1 MTFVFVVQ
9 IILLAG
15 GFLWK
20 GSQLARRP
28 RDIPLWAVVG
38 TLAAGLIGWFI
49 TTYAGGRTSQPS
61 ITPSTQLFWLGRV
74 FNPVLMVYGIA
85 LFYIL
90 ASDTRV
96 RKRLIIHT
104 AALVAVLTIGTAFAL
119 TAPPGPA
126 PNSTYPIYL
135 TVFSYAGI
143 TMFVVVVLLTRR
155 YSRNAAP
162 RLRLG
167 LNIAGL
173 GAGLLSLA
181 CLVQVPLFLL
191 RWLKIFTLP
200 PSVSGILGLGPLI
213 GGLIFVIGLLYP
225 AATMRAA
232 AVGVWLRH
240 RRDYRRLAPLAQALA
255 VAYPELALSRV
266 PSGPDQRASE
276 IRGGGASGD
285 GGRGR
290 DPWWK
295 ALSLFGVNRR
305 RYRRIIEIRDG
316 LVKISPYLGA
326 DPPSDPE
333 TLAER
338 LRDALARRSRGEEPG
353 SETVA
358 LLALPIEGGKRG
370 EIDAL
375 VALSDAMARTAP
387 RGDR

>member
-1 MTFVFVVQ
+1 MTFVFTVQ
-9 IILLAG
+9 IILLTG

-28 RDIPLWAVVG
+28 RDLPLWAVVG

-61 ITPSTQLFWLGRV
+61 ITPSTQMFWLGRV
-74 FNPVLMVYGIA
+74 FNPILMVYGIA

-90 ASDTRV
+90 ASGTRV

-104 AALVAVLTIGTAFAL
+104 AALVTVLTIGTAFAL

-126 PNSTYPIYL
+126 PNHTYPIYL

-155 YSRNAAP
+155 YSRKAAP
-162 RLRLG
+162 RLRHG
-167 LNIAGL
+167 LNIAGF

-200 PSVSGILGLGPLI
+200 PSVSGVLGLLPLI

-225 AATMRAA
+225 AAAMRAA
-232 AVGVWLRH
+232 AVGVWIRH
-240 RRDYRRLAPLAQALA
+240 RRDYRGLAPLSRALA

-266 PSGPDQRASE
+266 PGRSAPRSSELPDSE
-276 IRGGGASGD
+276 ALHD
-285 GGRGR
+285 GGRVSI
-290 DPWWK
+290 PWWTQ
-295 ALSLFGVNRR
+295 LNPFGVYRR

-316 LVKISPYLGA
+316 LVKISPYVGE
-326 DPPSDPE
+326 DPPSDP
-333 TLAER
+333 TALAKR
-338 LRDALARRSRGEEPG
+338 LWDALDRRGRGEEPG
-353 SETVA
+353 SDTVA
-358 LLALPIEGGKRG
+358 LLALPGEDGKRA
-370 EIDAL
+370 EVDAL
-375 VALSDAMARTAP
+375 LALSDAMARTAP